1 MYACS
6 APLAPFLR
14 RSCYTAPH
22 MEQDSGFD
30 PATRRLCP
38 DGTCIGVLDAD
49 GVCGECGRRFDASG
63 GNPVATVLAGGESE
77 SAEALETAGTGFDPN
92 RRLCEDGACV
102 GVIGA
107 SGACTVCGRVAG

>member
-1 MYACS
+1 
-6 APLAPFLR
+6 
-14 RSCYTAPH
+14 

-38 DGTCIGVLDAD
+38 DGTCIGVLGAD

-63 GNPVATVLAGGESE
+63 ANPVPAPLAAADGIDS
-77 SAEALETAGTGFDPN
+77 SADAADAAGTEFDPS
-92 RRLCEDGACV
+92 RRLCEDGTCV

-107 SGACTVCGRVAG
+107 NGACTVCGRVAG